1 MRLLMEVMMAR
12 SYAETMGP
20 DLSKPG
26 EGGLGQHADRPPDE
40 D

>member
-20 DLSKPG
+20 DLSKAG
-26 EGGLGQHADRPPDE
+26 EGALGQHADRPRDE